1 MRLSKEID
9 CTVRLGL
16 HDISDQDVATLVSGV
31 RSREHEVAMLWEPGA
46 DCALTVDFG
55 DDLEG
60 ARALVE
66 AAQELEKSSGDQ
78 G

>member
-16 HDISDQDVATLVSGV
+16 HDISDEDVATLVSGV
-31 RSREHEVAMLWEPGA
+31 RGREHEVAMLWEPGA

-60 ARALVE
+60 ALTLVE
-66 AAQELEKSSGDQ
+66 RAQELEKKAGGQ